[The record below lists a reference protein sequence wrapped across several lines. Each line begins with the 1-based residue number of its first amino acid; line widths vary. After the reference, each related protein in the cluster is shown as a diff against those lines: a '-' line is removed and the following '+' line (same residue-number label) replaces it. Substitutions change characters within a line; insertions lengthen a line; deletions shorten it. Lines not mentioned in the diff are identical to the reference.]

1 MARERYIYHAR
12 APHPIPPVESQTE
25 YIKAGDVTFGIE
37 YRLLDE
43 AIGKANYGDRMISNA
58 NQGHKGP
65 YDRGVAV
72 HIFDNKGGELTEWI
86 KFDCFDEDPHIHY
99 IDASNGV
106 NDLRGIDIVADG
118 DPLSFALDRI
128 KARLPQMLVEAGGAD
143 IAERVDQAS
152 IDEALPRVT
161 EAAYRARFNADLE
174 AVHRDAVS
182 I

>member
-12 APHPIPPVESQTE
+12 APHPIPPVEKQTE
-25 YIKAGDVTFGIE
+25 YIAAGDVTFGVE

-43 AIGKANYGDRMISNA
+43 AIGKANYGDGTMSDA
-58 NQGHKGP
+58 NQGREGP

-72 HIFDNKGGELTEWI
+72 HVFDNKGGKLTEWI

-99 IDASNGV
+99 IDTSNGV
-106 NDLRGIDIVADG
+106 NDLRGIDVVADG

-143 IAERVDQAS
+143 LAGRVDQS
-152 IDEALPRVT
+152 KIDEALPRVT